1 MKKLLFAMFVSTFAL
16 NASAAPASEENGGRD
31 EQTTLAA
38 RNLERSMALV
48 DGVIS
53 KCFIG
58 SGAKMEMKD
67 VYDLNRHARE
77 NGTSDVWPYTA
88 VMEAVNSII
97 EGIDELK
104 EEAPDFY
111 ELDRERYVNLLNDLY
126 RSIRYYAGSYKLVSY
141 ARTEDWMDIYGV
153 HRGSRP
159 GAGYGHRHRECI
171 RRPDVACARVHP
183 RL

>member
-16 NASAAPASEENGGRD
+16 NASAAQASEENGSRD

-88 VMEAVNSII
+88 VMEAVSSS
-97 EGIDELK
+97 
-104 EEAPDFY
+104 APIRIRAWKDIRPAPNISSNTY
-111 ELDRERYVNLLNDLY
+111 STDGMCAWIRAV
-126 RSIRYYAGSYKLVSY
+126 RSMA
-141 ARTEDWMDIYGV
+141 E
-153 HRGSRP
+153 
-159 GAGYGHRHRECI
+159 
-171 RRPDVACARVHP
+171 
-183 RL
+183 